1 MVSRS
6 LAIKKDWDMINTVT
20 LMQNVKLNRADLV
33 EVVRKLNEYAETDKY
48 RAMAKGEHIYNM
60 ARIATGEYS
69 ITVTGYMDAGDCSD
83 SLLLASAQ
91 AACFPVLVHVL
102 AKLV

>member
-1 MVSRS
+1 
-6 LAIKKDWDMINTVT
+6 MINTVT
-20 LMQNVKLNRADLV
+20 IMQDVKLNRADLV
-33 EVVRKLNEYAETDKY
+33 KAVRKLNEYAETDRY

-60 ARIATGEYS
+60 GLSNNGEYY

-102 AKLV
+102 AGLT

>member
-1 MVSRS
+1 
-6 LAIKKDWDMINTVT
+6 MINTIT
-20 LMQNVKLNRADLV
+20 IMQDVKLNRADLV
-33 EVVRKLNEYAETDKY
+33 KAVRKLNEYAETDRY
-48 RAMAKGEHIYNM
+48 RAIAKGEHIYNM
-60 ARIATGEYS
+60 GLSNNGEYY

-102 AKLV
+102 AGLV

>member
-1 MVSRS
+1 
-6 LAIKKDWDMINTVT
+6 MINTVT
-20 LMQNVKLNRADLV
+20 IMQDVKLNRADLV
-33 EVVRKLNEYAETDKY
+33 KAVRKLNEYAETDRY
-48 RAMAKGEHIYNM
+48 RTIAKGEHIYNM

-69 ITVTGYMDAGDCSD
+69 ITVTGYMDGAECSD

-102 AKLV
+102 AGLT